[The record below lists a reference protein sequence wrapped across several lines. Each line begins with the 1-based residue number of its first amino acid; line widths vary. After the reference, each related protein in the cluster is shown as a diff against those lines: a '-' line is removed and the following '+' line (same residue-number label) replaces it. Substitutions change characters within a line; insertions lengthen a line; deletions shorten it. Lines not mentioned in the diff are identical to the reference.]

1 MARFIPVKRPDGSE
15 VASEQGVSNLGG
27 GKSLA
32 DIVTS
37 LGAKTLANI
46 FEAVTDLKGPGS
58 KTLTDVVTSLGSKT
72 LGDIFDAVG
81 GLKGAGSKTLTD
93 VVSASD
99 LTTDAVDSLK
109 GIGSKTLT
117 DVVTSLGSKTLANI
131 FDAVTDLKGV
141 NGKTLTDVVASLGA
155 KTLEDVFNSVA
166 DLKGVGSKTLTDVV
180 SSLAGLPTSLGAKLS
195 SASLSVTPATDAVV
209 VVAGKAAVGSAPTAN
224 PVGVSGIDDSGLQR
238 ALLTDTRGRLQ
249 PGDLPVLT
257 NTGTIGSISGG
268 ATLAIPT
275 GYKTAEAWLT
285 TGNLSASVVI
295 FFSFDGGSTYPAQGT
310 AKRLDTA
317 SAVNGL
323 VITGT
328 NVVGKAIRATIPV
341 GATHARVGVSAYTS
355 GSSDAVIALTG
366 AAHTM
371 QVTAD
376 AVLGSSVARAG
387 FMARPGTWTRE
398 STTPVNANQIISGA
412 AKTTYSASSGTSF
425 AASNSYGDKFA
436 AAAGSDVA
444 GTLVIDASPDS
455 GTTWYPV
462 ASIALA
468 QVGGSGNFGAY
479 LETPIC
485 EATMRARLVNG
496 ASNQTRA
503 FLTTR
508 MLG

>member
-1 MARFIPVKRPDGSE
+1 MSRITSEKITAEYNDHDRSGVEILADGACNRNLLTIVGVGGDFTAGTVEVYIKGRGSRRYLAMKDAYGNAVSINLATADAVMIDKPIGSVMLDVSGISGATGWKAVLSGIDEPMSVASSSVPGPVIVAGQSE
-15 VASEQGVSNLGG
+15 VGRDPES
-27 GKSLA
+27 
-32 DIVTS
+32 
-37 LGAKTLANI
+37 
-46 FEAVTDLKGPGS
+46 P
-58 KTLTDVVTSLGSKT
+58 
-72 LGDIFDAVG
+72 
-81 GLKGAGSKTLTD
+81 
-93 VVSASD
+93 
-99 LTTDAVDSLK
+99 
-109 GIGSKTLT
+109 
-117 DVVTSLGSKTLANI
+117 
-131 FDAVTDLKGV
+131 
-141 NGKTLTDVVASLGA
+141 
-155 KTLEDVFNSVA
+155 
-166 DLKGVGSKTLTDVV
+166 
-180 SSLAGLPTSLGAKLS
+180 
-195 SASLSVTPATDAVV
+195 
-209 VVAGKAAVGSAPTAN
+209 
-224 PVGVSGIDDSGLQR
+224 PVGVSGIDDSGLKR
-238 ALLTDTRGRLQ
+238 SLLTDTSGRLQ

-257 NTGTIGSISGG
+257 NTGTIGSISDG

-323 VITGT
+323 VIAGT
-328 NVVGKAIRATIPV
+328 NVVGKAIRAAIPV

-366 AAHTM
+366 AAHTI

-376 AVLGSSVARAG
+376 AVLGSSTARAG

-412 AKTTYSASSGTSF
+412 AKTTYNSSSGAAF

-496 ASNQTRA
+496 GTNQTRA

>member
-1 MARFIPVKRPDGSE
+1 MRNYSYRATSSDWTKIYDASVTGDFNGFIQSVNGFQ
-15 VASEQGVSNLGG
+15 ASIIISATTPTPSDVGVLI
-27 GKSLA
+27 
-32 DIVTS
+32 DDDPT
-37 LGAKTLANI
+37 NI
-46 FEAVTDLKGPGS
+46 T
-58 KTLTDVVTSLGSKT
+58 
-72 LGDIFDAVG
+72 IR
-81 GLKGAGSKTLTD
+81 
-93 VVSASD
+93 ASD
-99 LTTDAVDSLK
+99 SENLYAR
-109 GIGSKTLT
+109 IP
-117 DVVTSLGSKTLANI
+117 N
-131 FDAVTDLKGV
+131 
-141 NGKTLTDVVASLGA
+141 NGNASM
-155 KTLEDVFNSVA
+155 
-166 DLKGVGSKTLTDVV
+166 
-180 SSLAGLPTSLGAKLS
+180 LS
-195 SASLSVTPATDAVV
+195 M
-209 VVAGKAAVGSAPTAN
+209 
-224 PVGVSGIDDSGLQR
+224 
-238 ALLTDTRGRLQ
+238 LTDTSGRL

-257 NTGTIGSISGG
+257 NTGTIGSISDG

-341 GATHARVGVSAYTS
+341 GATHARVGVSTYTS

-376 AVLGSSVARAG
+376 AVLGSSTARAG

-398 STTPVNANQIISGA
+398 STTPVNANLIISGA
-412 AKTTYSASSGTSF
+412 AKTTYNASSGAAF
-425 AASNSYGDKFA
+425 AASSSYGDKFA
-436 AAAGSDVA
+436 ASAGADVA

-462 ASIALA
+462 TSIALA

-496 ASNQTRA
+496 VTNQTRA

>member
-1 MARFIPVKRPDGSE
+1 M
-15 VASEQGVSNLGG
+15 SN
-27 GKSLA
+27 
-32 DIVTS
+32 
-37 LGAKTLANI
+37 
-46 FEAVTDLKGPGS
+46 FEY
-58 KTLTDVVTSLGSKT
+58 
-72 LGDIFDAVG
+72 
-81 GLKGAGSKTLTD
+81 
-93 VVSASD
+93 
-99 LTTDAVDSLK
+99 
-109 GIGSKTLT
+109 
-117 DVVTSLGSKTLANI
+117 
-131 FDAVTDLKGV
+131 
-141 NGKTLTDVVASLGA
+141 
-155 KTLEDVFNSVA
+155 
-166 DLKGVGSKTLTDVV
+166 VV
-180 SSLAGLPTSLGAKLS
+180 SSDEWVLVYDSSVTGDFSGYAQVVNGAE
-195 SASLSVTPATDAVV
+195 LSVYIGASIPAGSIFGAIVGGSPRHLAINAVYGDKLYARRRGNTAMLSLMADSGWAQV
-209 VVAGKAAVGSAPTAN
+209 VGGAAAVGSAPTVP
-224 PVGVSGIDDSGLQR
+224 PVGVSGIDGSGLKR
-238 ALLTDTRGRLQ
+238 SLLTDTSGRLQ
-249 PGDLPVLT
+249 LGDLPVLT
-257 NTGTIGSISGG
+257 NTGTIGSISDG

-376 AVLGSSVARAG
+376 AVLGSSTARAG

-412 AKTTYSASSGTSF
+412 AKTTYNSSSGAAF

-436 AAAGSDVA
+436 AAAGSDVP
-444 GTLVIDASPDS
+444 GTLVIYDSPDS
-455 GTTWYPV
+455 GSTLYPV

-468 QVGGSGNFGAY
+468 QVGGAGNYGAY
-479 LETPIC
+479 LEAPIS
-485 EATMRARLVNG
+485 EATMMAKLING

>member
-1 MARFIPVKRPDGSE
+1 MRNYSYRATSSDWTKLYDASVTGDFNGFIQSVNGFP
-15 VASEQGVSNLGG
+15 ASIIVSATTPAPSDVGVLI
-27 GKSLA
+27 
-32 DIVTS
+32 DDDPI
-37 LGAKTLANI
+37 NI
-46 FEAVTDLKGPGS
+46 T
-58 KTLTDVVTSLGSKT
+58 
-72 LGDIFDAVG
+72 IR
-81 GLKGAGSKTLTD
+81 
-93 VVSASD
+93 ASD
-99 LTTDAVDSLK
+99 LENLYARIPNNGNASVLSM
-109 GIGSKTLT
+109 LT
-117 DVVTSLGSKTLANI
+117 MPWLIVG
-131 FDAVTDLKGV
+131 G
-141 NGKTLTDVVASLGA
+141 AS
-155 KTLEDVFNSVA
+155 
-166 DLKGVGSKTLTDVV
+166 
-180 SSLAGLPTSLGAKLS
+180 P
-195 SASLSVTPATDAVV
+195 
-209 VVAGKAAVGSAPTAN
+209 VGSAPTAN
-224 PVGVSGIDDSGLQR
+224 PVGVSGIDDSGLKR
-238 ALLTDTRGRLQ
+238 SLLTDTSGRLQ

-257 NTGTIGSISGG
+257 NTGTIGSISDG

-323 VITGT
+323 VIAGT

-366 AAHTM
+366 AAHTI

-398 STTPVNANQIISGA
+398 STTPVNATLSITGA
-412 AKTTYSASSGTSF
+412 AKTTFNTSSGTALNTST
-425 AASNSYGDKFA
+425 SYGDKFA
-436 AAAGSDVA
+436 AAAGADVA

-462 ASIALA
+462 TSIALA
-468 QVGGSGNFGAY
+468 QVGVSGNFGAY

-496 ASNQTRA
+496 VTNQARA
-503 FLTTR
+503 YLTTR

>member
-1 MARFIPVKRPDGSE
+1 MRNYSYRATSSDWTKLYDSSVTGDFNGFIQSVNGFP
-15 VASEQGVSNLGG
+15 ASIIISATTPTPSDVGVLI
-27 GKSLA
+27 
-32 DIVTS
+32 DDDPT
-37 LGAKTLANI
+37 NI
-46 FEAVTDLKGPGS
+46 T
-58 KTLTDVVTSLGSKT
+58 
-72 LGDIFDAVG
+72 IR
-81 GLKGAGSKTLTD
+81 
-93 VVSASD
+93 ASD
-99 LTTDAVDSLK
+99 LENLYARIPNNGNASVLSM
-109 GIGSKTLT
+109 LT
-117 DVVTSLGSKTLANI
+117 MPWLIVG
-131 FDAVTDLKGV
+131 G
-141 NGKTLTDVVASLGA
+141 AS
-155 KTLEDVFNSVA
+155 
-166 DLKGVGSKTLTDVV
+166 
-180 SSLAGLPTSLGAKLS
+180 P
-195 SASLSVTPATDAVV
+195 
-209 VVAGKAAVGSAPTAN
+209 VGSAPTAN
-224 PVGVSGIDDSGLQR
+224 PVGVSGVDGGGLKR
-238 ALLTDTRGRLQ
+238 DLLTDTSGRLQ

-257 NTGTIGSISGG
+257 NTGTIGSISDG

-295 FFSFDGGSTYPAQGT
+295 FFSFDGGSTYPAQAT

-323 VITGT
+323 VIAGT

-366 AAHTM
+366 AAHTI

-387 FMARPGTWTRE
+387 FMAAPGVWTRE
-398 STTPVNANQIISGA
+398 STTPVNATLSITGA
-412 AKTTYSASSGTSF
+412 AKTTFNTSSGTALNTST
-425 AASNSYGDKFA
+425 SYGDKFA
-436 AAAGSDVA
+436 AAAGADVA

-462 ASIALA
+462 TSIALA
-468 QVGGSGNFGAY
+468 QVGVSGNFGAY

-496 ASNQTRA
+496 VTNQTHA

>member
-1 MARFIPVKRPDGSE
+1 MRNYSYRATSSDWTKLYDASVTGDFNGFIQSVNGFPASIIVSATTPTPSDVGVLIDDDPTNITIRASDSENLYARIPNNGN
-15 VASEQGVSNLGG
+15 ASVLSM
-27 GKSLA
+27 
-32 DIVTS
+32 
-37 LGAKTLANI
+37 
-46 FEAVTDLKGPGS
+46 
-58 KTLTDVVTSLGSKT
+58 LTMPWL
-72 LGDIFDAVG
+72 IVG
-81 GLKGAGSKTLTD
+81 G
-93 VVSASD
+93 AS
-99 LTTDAVDSLK
+99 
-109 GIGSKTLT
+109 
-117 DVVTSLGSKTLANI
+117 
-131 FDAVTDLKGV
+131 
-141 NGKTLTDVVASLGA
+141 
-155 KTLEDVFNSVA
+155 
-166 DLKGVGSKTLTDVV
+166 
-180 SSLAGLPTSLGAKLS
+180 P
-195 SASLSVTPATDAVV
+195 
-209 VVAGKAAVGSAPTAN
+209 VGSAPTAN
-224 PVGVSGIDDSGLQR
+224 PVGVSGIDDSGLKR
-238 ALLTDTRGRLQ
+238 SLLTDTSGRLQ

-257 NTGTIGSISGG
+257 NTGTIGSISDG

-323 VITGT
+323 VIAGT

-366 AAHTM
+366 AAHTI

-376 AVLGSSVARAG
+376 AVLGSSTARAG
-387 FMARPGTWTRE
+387 FMAAPGVWTRE
-398 STTPVNANQIISGA
+398 STTPVNATLSITGA
-412 AKTTYSASSGTSF
+412 AKTTFNTSSGTALNTST
-425 AASNSYGDKFA
+425 SYGDKFA
-436 AAAGSDVA
+436 AAAGADVA

-462 ASIALA
+462 TSIALA
-468 QVGGSGNFGAY
+468 QVGVSGNFGAY

-496 ASNQTRA
+496 VTNQARA
-503 FLTTR
+503 YLTTR